1 MPHRRHPHRPP
12 CLWQAAPM
20 AAEAALGLT
29 EGSTRWVTEP
39 LEPSEADD
47 EGARHFRMG
56 KVREQK
62 VTQGLNVYDIHE

>member
-1 MPHRRHPHRPP
+1 
-12 CLWQAAPM
+12 M

-29 EGSTRWVTEP
+29 EGSTCWVTEP
-39 LEPSEADD
+39 LEPSKADD
-47 EGARHFRMG
+47 KGARHFRMG